1 MGKLLPAITTVY
13 VSYISLV
20 LKSLSLEELQPEK
33 VRATVHTIVLQSAV
47 RLPNATI
54 PVTHGFKQIMGIQD
68 KVQTKIQIQVLTRCQ
83 TKANQT
89 NLVKS
94 QTRYLTG
101 IQMKEAVQTRNP
113 TTRKVLTQTK
123 GLAAAAEVAVEAAVE
138 AVRAIRLQ
146 KKPKHYSEIATLYAQ
161 WYVHWHS
168 TR

>member
-68 KVQTKIQIQVLTRCQ
+68 KVQVKAQTKIQIQVLTRCL

-89 NLVKS
+89 NQVKS

-101 IQMKEAVQTRNP
+101 IKMKEAVQTRNP

-123 GLAAAAEVAVEAAVE
+123 GLAAAVEVAVEAVQ
-138 AVRAIRLQ
+138 AIRLQ

-161 WYVHWHS
+161 WYVHWNS